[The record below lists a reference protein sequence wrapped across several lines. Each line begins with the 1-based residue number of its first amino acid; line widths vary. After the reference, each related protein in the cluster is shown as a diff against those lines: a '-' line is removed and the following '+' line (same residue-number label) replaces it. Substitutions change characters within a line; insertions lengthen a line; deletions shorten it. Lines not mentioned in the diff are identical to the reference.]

1 MQLLLQSYGDDRV
14 GEAVAAYRK
23 HYGEIGFLGGVP
35 YPGIGNSLE
44 GMKQSGLRIYLATSK
59 RAIFANRIL
68 DHLKFSRFFDGIY
81 GSGPNGEL
89 DHKPELLAHIL
100 SANDFL
106 RRLV

>member
-59 RAIFANRIL
+59 RAI
-68 DHLKFSRFFDGIY
+68 
-81 GSGPNGEL
+81 
-89 DHKPELLAHIL
+89 
-100 SANDFL
+100 L
-106 RRLV
+106 RTAF